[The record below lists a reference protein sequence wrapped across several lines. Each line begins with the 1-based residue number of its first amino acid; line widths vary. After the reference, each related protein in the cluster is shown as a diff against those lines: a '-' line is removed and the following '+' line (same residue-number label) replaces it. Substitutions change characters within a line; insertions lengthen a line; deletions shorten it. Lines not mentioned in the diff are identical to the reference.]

1 MRSKRILAFILAA
14 VLIFGLTGCG
24 DTKTIK
30 SAKFVDTINTECGA
44 PPEVLSAIY
53 VYYIQGS
60 GNESALQ
67 ANLRLGG
74 DEGFRDNRK
83 NMKLDWKLK
92 TDSLSMIDGSGNSV
106 TVSKKNLYWGCYVL
120 SDDKETA
127 EEMRQAYI
135 DALEDLMW
143 KNIPAS
149 EYSSYGGNGESVY
162 YFQGHSVS
170 VEPVIGPVYWD
181 VKEDSGETLYG
192 MTVFYY

>member
-1 MRSKRILAFILAA
+1 MKTKRIIAVILS
-14 VLIFGLTGCG
+14 VILIFGLTGCG

-30 SAKFVDTINTECGA
+30 SAKFVDTINKECGA

-67 ANLRLGG
+67 ANLRLSG
-74 DEGFRDNRK
+74 DEGYRDNSK
-83 NMKLDWKLK
+83 NKVDYQMK
-92 TDSLSMIDGSGNSV
+92 TDNLAISEGYA
-106 TVSKKNLYWGCYVL
+106 TVDSISKKHLYWGGYVL

-127 EEMRQAYI
+127 EEMRQAYL

-192 MTVFYY
+192 MIVFYY

>member
-1 MRSKRILAFILAA
+1 MKTKRTIAIILSVIML
-14 VLIFGLTGCG
+14 FGLTGCG
-24 DTKTIK
+24 DAKAIK

-67 ANLRLGG
+67 ANLRLAA
-74 DEGFRDNRK
+74 DEGFRDNNKKTK
-83 NMKLDWKLK
+83 NHYQLK
-92 TDSLSMIDGSGNSV
+92 TDSLSISDGSG
-106 TVSKKNLYWGCYVL
+106 TVDSIDKKKLYWGCYVL

-127 EEMRQAYI
+127 EEMRQAYL

-143 KNIPAS
+143 KNIPSS
-149 EYSSYGGNGESVY
+149 EYANYEDDASLY
-162 YFQGHSVS
+162 YFQGHSVY
-170 VEPVIGPVYWD
+170 VNPVIGPVTWD

-192 MTVFYY
+192 MIVFYY